1 MSGPC
6 HCGQLC
12 WEQRMP
18 QQCIALGAHTIDQ
31 PYDIN
36 VIVDAIWELKLDG
49 DIYADGEVWVDTE
62 ALAKWL
68 HPDGAVSTDSSAHG

>member
-1 MSGPC
+1 MD
-6 HCGQLC
+6 
-12 WEQRMP
+12 WEARMP
-18 QQCIALGAHTIDQ
+18 QQCIALEMHGPLHYVCGPSVFPYID
-31 PYDIN
+31 D
-36 VIVDAIWELKLDG
+36 VVADIWELKLDG